1 MLTRC
6 LCVACVTV
14 LLCDTATAEVA
25 GWTYK
30 SPDAKWLVQ
39 VDRRSEAPDFT
50 VTVKQGD
57 KDVWSYHPDPRDKSV
72 RIFWRPDSSAFLME
86 HVTRQKEYRLYLIN
100 VAGPHLKMFPI
111 SFEPNLS
118 PAAIVDGTARWGVR
132 EGSGLVIRLT
142 IEDWDS
148 KKREMHIIEDS
159 RVLESKQNK

>member
-1 MLTRC
+1 MLTKY
-6 LCVACVTV
+6 LCVACVTSI
-14 LLCDTATAEVA
+14 LCETATAEVVK
-25 GWTYK
+25 WTYK
-30 SPDAKWLVQ
+30 APDAKWLVQ
-39 VDRRSEAPDFT
+39 VDWRSEAPDFT

-57 KDVWSYHPDPRDKSV
+57 KSVWSYHPDPRDKSV

-118 PAAIVDGTARWGVR
+118 PASIVDGTIKWDARDGLD
-132 EGSGLVIRLT
+132 LVIKLT

-148 KKREMHIIEDS
+148 KKREMQITEDS
-159 RVLESKQNK
+159 RVLECKQQK